1 MGSKPT
7 GISASRGAAILG
19 LSKWSTPVEAWL
31 KIMEDRE
38 PGFCEANGYERPVSE
53 TNMVLEM
60 GLAFEES
67 VIRLAQSAQE
77 MAIVYRERAYKHSK
91 LEYIT
96 CHIDGQYTRE
106 YVGERQ
112 LHEGKT
118 TSIFYYRENFGEPG
132 TDRVPQEYQI
142 QCQHQMLCT
151 GIDECILSVLVFPFR
166 QTEIEEIPS
175 DPLKW
180 AATLD
185 EMGCFHQYFLKA
197 DPELQKLMLKKYHRF
212 WERHVLTGKP
222 PRPRTYRDIRRLVKA
237 PQGTIVANAQIERW
251 AQEYRDL
258 GDEMKWAKNRK
269 DELKTKILEFMRT
282 RADVPIDDES
292 QERWILKSRKGRKLA
307 SFNGKTFR

>member
-1 MGSKPT
+1 MGSKPQ

-19 LSKWSTPVEAWL
+19 LSKWSTPVQAWL

-53 TNMVLEM
+53 SNMVLEM

-67 VIRLAQSAQE
+67 VIRLAQA
-77 MAIVYRERAYKHSK
+77 KHGTVIGNCEK
-91 LEYIT
+91 LSRHKHLPYVT
-96 CHIDGQYTRE
+96 CHQDGE
-106 YVGERQ
+106 YADSGK

-118 TSIFYYRENFGEPG
+118 TNIFTYREEWGEPG
-132 TDRVPQEYQI
+132 TDRTPQEYQI
-142 QCQHQMLCT
+142 QGQHQMLCT
-151 GIDECILSVLVFPFR
+151 VKDECIISVLVFPFR
-166 QTEIEEIPS
+166 QTEIEEIPK

-180 AATLD
+180 AATLA
-185 EMGCFHQYFLKA
+185 EMGYFHQYFLKA
-197 DPELQKLMLKKYHRF
+197 DPDLQSLMLSKYRKF

-251 AQEYRDL
+251 AQEYKDI
-258 GDEMKWAKNRK
+258 GEEMKWAKNRK

-292 QERWILKSRKGRKLA
+292 QERWILKSRAGRKLA